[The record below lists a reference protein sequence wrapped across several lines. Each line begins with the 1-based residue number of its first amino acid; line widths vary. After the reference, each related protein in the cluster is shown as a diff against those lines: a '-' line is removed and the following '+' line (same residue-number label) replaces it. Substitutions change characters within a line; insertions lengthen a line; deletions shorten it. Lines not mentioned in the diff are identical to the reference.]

1 MASPSERGT
10 FPVDSPSSRRFNPT
24 TAAPAGDSGS
34 SSSTVSTLER
44 SFGGLDINP
53 SPPPPPP
60 LPESLLPVPVPVPLP
75 PLSPR
80 PTYGIVSRTFM
91 ERRWQ
96 RWKYEREREM
106 ERQMGRHTTS
116 LAAATATAIRGEHW
130 QRRSLAAESRVRTA
144 GIARRRQT
152 PRREPAAAAAAARGT
167 RVWWKDDGVMAEQA
181 RPFLMPLVPGDGRGR
196 NVLFKDHFQRYPE
209 VEWFRE
215 QGVGVMEEENDDGD
229 DGDDDMDEDE
239 DEEENVGG
247 DQRTRED
254 SVMGDD

>member
-1 MASPSERGT
+1 
-10 FPVDSPSSRRFNPT
+10 
-24 TAAPAGDSGS
+24 
-34 SSSTVSTLER
+34 
-44 SFGGLDINP
+44 
-53 SPPPPPP
+53 
-60 LPESLLPVPVPVPLP
+60 
-75 PLSPR
+75 
-80 PTYGIVSRTFM
+80 
-91 ERRWQ
+91 
-96 RWKYEREREM
+96 M
-106 ERQMGRHTTS
+106 ERQMGRRHTTS

-130 QRRSLAAESRVRTA
+130 QRQPWPKRHGAGSSPSERSREQQRRSAAAESRVRTA

-152 PRREPAAAAAAARGT
+152 PRREPAVAAGAAHGT

-229 DGDDDMDEDE
+229 DDMDEDE

-247 DQRTRED
+247 DWRTRED